1 MKHDPIHDTRFFFS
15 TSPMPCPYLP
25 GRMERRVVTELVG
38 RGATSLHNALSL
50 AGFRRSHDIAYAPA
64 CSDCTACVA
73 VRIVAD
79 EFQLSPS
86 LRRIKKL
93 NARVSAKEA
102 PPVATGEQFALF
114 TAYQNSRHGDGDMA
128 RMDFADYR
136 MLVEDT
142 PLDTALVEFRDD
154 GESLVA
160 ALLVD
165 RIEDGLSA
173 VYSFFDPTLPRR
185 SLGTYMVLWLA
196 EKARHLRL
204 GHVYLGYWIDDCP
217 KMSYK
222 ARFRPLE
229 VYGTGGWKPFTP
241 EREHS

>member
-1 MKHDPIHDTRFFFS
+1 MKHDPIDTTRFFFA
-15 TSPMPCPYLP
+15 TAPMPCPYLP
-25 GRMERRVVTELVG
+25 GRMERRLVTELVG
-38 RGATSLHNALSL
+38 RDAAQLHNALSL
-50 AGFRRSHDIAYAPA
+50 AGFRRSHDIAYTPA
-64 CSDCTACVA
+64 CPGCTACVA

-79 EFQLSPS
+79 GFRLSPS

-93 NARVSAKEA
+93 NARVSAEEA
-102 PPVATGEQFALF
+102 PPTATGEQFTLF
-114 TAYQNSRHGDGDMA
+114 SVYQDSRHGDGDMA
-128 RMDFADYR
+128 RMDFDDYR

-142 PLDTALVEFRDD
+142 PLDTALIEFRDL
-154 GESLVA
+154 GETLVA
-160 ALLVD
+160 ALLID

-173 VYSFFDPTLPRR
+173 VYSFFDPTLRRR

-196 EKARHLRL
+196 ERARQLGL

-229 VYGTGGWKPFTP
+229 VYGPGGWRPFEP
-241 EREHS
+241 AAD